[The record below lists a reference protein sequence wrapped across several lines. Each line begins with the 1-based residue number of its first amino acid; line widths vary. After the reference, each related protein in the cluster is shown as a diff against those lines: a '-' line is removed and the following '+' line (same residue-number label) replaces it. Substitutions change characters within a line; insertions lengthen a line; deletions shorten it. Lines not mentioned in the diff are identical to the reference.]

1 VPLGCGDGNGR
12 GGDYNMNITKAFTGS
27 EVIKPT
33 RFEGNNEEIYASS
46 RNISDAEEVHNLR
59 DFLLNGKGRTER
71 INDKINAV
79 NKKPGSKSKISSRT
93 KYASFLSK
101 WRISVLFICFLS
113 VLSGRSVAA
122 ILPNSE
128 LSEDEEG
135 ITKASVLDHLVSKEL
150 YCINI
155 CLQSLHSE
163 HQISAKVTDTVTE
176 PSPLLDKGAEKPDV
190 SHDLDLD
197 QTSLEEVVS
206 DYIHLLCTI
215 NTRHLKCVILLR

>member
-1 VPLGCGDGNGR
+1 
-12 GGDYNMNITKAFTGS
+12 MNITKAFSGS

-33 RFEGNNEEIYASS
+33 RFEVSNEESP
-46 RNISDAEEVHNLR
+46 RNMSDAEEVQNLP

-71 INDKINAV
+71 INDKMNAV

-93 KYASFLSK
+93 KYAGFLSK
-101 WRISVLFICFLS
+101 WMFPVFFIGLLS
-113 VLSGRSVAA
+113 VLSGTSFAA

-128 LSEDEEG
+128 LSEVEEG
-135 ITKASVLDHLVSKEL
+135 ISKASILDHLVSKEL

-163 HQISAKVTDTVTE
+163 HQISEKVTDTVTE
-176 PSPLLDKGAEKPDV
+176 PSPLLDKGAERPDV

-197 QTSLEEVVS
+197 QTSQEVVS
-206 DYIHLLCTI
+206 DYIRLLFTI
-215 NTRHLKCVILLR
+215 NTRHLNLSSFEGNAYCRRARQCP